1 MDKILEQLHGN
12 KSFRV
17 KHCPPDKYGEWQRK
31 EHEDWQRNAK
41 PETDCCCTDVIY
53 TAEEWSKESLLMSGF
68 EYASIIIASAN
79 TKCWKWEHDIGSWK
93 FSPKVVGTHGSRL
106 EYRQV
111 DRNMSVSKIRDLIK
125 MASHKEAHMLARASP
140 ELQKTYNKGH
150 VNIRG
155 VPFPIN
161 RLRKALMY
169 QDENTLFDL
178 TVITYGPDWK
188 EREKEACSVLFMLG
202 GQHHILVHSQSH
214 SYAKEL
220 KGMTSIGYDAYD

>member
-1 MDKILEQLHGN
+1 
-12 KSFRV
+12 
-17 KHCPPDKYGEWQRK
+17 
-31 EHEDWQRNAK
+31 
-41 PETDCCCTDVIY
+41 
-53 TAEEWSKESLLMSGF
+53 
-68 EYASIIIASAN
+68 
-79 TKCWKWEHDIGSWK
+79 
-93 FSPKVVGTHGSRL
+93 
-106 EYRQV
+106 
-111 DRNMSVSKIRDLIK
+111 
-125 MASHKEAHMLARASP
+125 MLARASP

-214 SYAKEL
+214 SYTKEL